1 MYIDRTMLM
10 EVLPCERD
18 TIWWFQDLCNKRE
31 LEEYR
36 KDPSKFLEDFFGI
49 ELFLYQKELIKYIT
63 KENQNDER
71 EIC

>member
-18 TIWWFQDLCNKRE
+18 TLDSCNKKE

-36 KDPSKFLEDFFGI
+36 KDPSKFIEDFFGI
-49 ELFLYQKELIKYIT
+49 ELFPYQKELIKNMI
-63 KENQNDER
+63 KEN
-71 EIC
+71 

>member
-10 EVLPCERD
+10 EVLPCEIYA
-18 TIWWFQDLCNKRE
+18 IWWFFDFCNEKE

-36 KDPSKFLEDFFGI
+36 KCQSKFLKDFFGI
-49 ELFLYQKELIKYIT
+49 ELFPYQKELIKNIM
-63 KENQNDER
+63 KENQNDEK

>member
-1 MYIDRTMLM
+1 MYIDRAMLM

-18 TIWWFQDLCNKRE
+18 TIWWFFDFCNEKE

-36 KDPSKFLEDFFGI
+36 KDPSKLLEDFFGI
-49 ELFLYQKELIKYIT
+49 ELFPYQKELINNIM
-63 KENQNDER
+63 KENQNDEK

>member
-1 MYIDRTMLM
+1 MYIKRTMLM

-18 TIWWFQDLCNKRE
+18 TIWWFLDSCNKKE

-49 ELFLYQKELIKYIT
+49 ELFPYQKELIKNMI
-63 KENQNDER
+63 KENQNDEK